1 MLKRTLPLAIVLL
14 ASLAP
19 LPALARPC
27 CDERGAHATLE
38 LCDAHSSSCPSAVAT
53 SAAKAKSRATALART
68 PVRGKAK
75 HASVMPAAPVSELA
89 PAREVAPSRAIA
101 LPATPTRAPV
111 RNDSAP
117 RIGPMVLS
125 HQDFQI

>member
-14 ASLAP
+14 APLAP

-38 LCDAHSSSCPSAVAT
+38 LCDAHGTSSPSATAAVAAR
-53 SAAKAKSRATALART
+53 SKARATAQLPARSALRST
-68 PVRGKAK
+68 VKSPAV
-75 HASVMPAAPVSELA
+75 PAAPVSEI
-89 PAREVAPSRAIA
+89 APSRPIA
-101 LPATPTRAPV
+101 MPATPARVKKPV
-111 RNDSAP
+111 RRDSAP